1 MQSWYN
7 GVAESKL
14 RDIGAI
20 GTAHNDSAAR
30 GFESLP
36 TYHSAHGRLCD
47 RLLWPRGA
55 QLQDEYQ
62 YFGLLGAARQLN
74 AALTSTTQVWR
85 SARAEN
91 ATVVR
96 EKRRL
101 ITLPV
106 ALVLRVL
113 RERVFEC
120 LDDP

>member
-1 MQSWYN
+1 M
-7 GVAESKL
+7 
-14 RDIGAI
+14 
-20 GTAHNDSAAR
+20 
-30 GFESLP
+30 
-36 TYHSAHGRLCD
+36 
-47 RLLWPRGA
+47 
-55 QLQDEYQ
+55 
-62 YFGLLGAARQLN
+62 LGAARQLN

>member
-1 MQSWYN
+1 MVQPCLIPLHKIL
-7 GVAESKL
+7 V
-14 RDIGAI
+14 
-20 GTAHNDSAAR
+20 
-30 GFESLP
+30 
-36 TYHSAHGRLCD
+36 LC
-47 RLLWPRGA
+47 PGSP
-55 QLQDEYQ
+55 
-62 YFGLLGAARQLN
+62 
-74 AALTSTTQVWR
+74 STTQVWR

-91 ATVVR
+91 ATMVR